1 MCLKRLLRGTRTAV
15 IRRSMAAMARLEL
28 LSFLLWAGVA
38 VSSGLDLQKRVINGA
53 ACEDSERLYHVRL
66 LAVHGQ
72 EIFFCGGSLIDE
84 EWILTAAHCWP
95 GTGKMFVI
103 INAHPDP
110 KNNETMEINIE
121 DRHVFKRVL
130 RRKHDIMLLKLPQ
143 KPREPIHT
151 VPLPDCQTD
160 LEFGDVVRV
169 AGHGS
174 DAINNDLTYSNHI
187 PRILQCGDMTVVNC
201 TTTQLAHHETFSYIP
216 FGKWV
221 CANGAEV
228 TADGDSGGGVEFNG
242 HLYAVIQGS
251 PRLAFM
257 NPCMFLR
264 VCKYIDWIKETMT
277 ESRNRLNCFNCG

>member
-1 MCLKRLLRGTRTAV
+1 
-15 IRRSMAAMARLEL
+15 MAAMARLEL
-28 LSFLLWAGVA
+28 LSFLLWAGD
-38 VSSGLDLQKRVINGA
+38 SGLDLQKRVINGA

-121 DRHVFKRVL
+121 DLIISLSLSLSLSLSR
-130 RRKHDIMLLKLPQ
+130 
-143 KPREPIHT
+143 
-151 VPLPDCQTD
+151 
-160 LEFGDVVRV
+160 
-169 AGHGS
+169 
-174 DAINNDLTYSNHI
+174 NHI

-201 TTTQLAHHETFSYIP
+201 TTTHISFVW
-216 FGKWV
+216 GKILESSEFV
-221 CANGAEV
+221 CV
-228 TADGDSGGGVEFNG
+228 SQGDSGGGVEFNG